1 MKSIVRFGRQSVL
14 ACVVAAAA
22 LPLSAL
28 AQEIPVMSIAAITGP
43 AAFAGVAEN
52 NGIRLAV
59 DEANQ
64 KGAFGAARIRLIE
77 GDNGTDKAQAISL
90 AEQAIKRHQVV
101 LSIGPTVSPDAM
113 AIGPV
118 FNQARTPM
126 LSFATSNAITQA
138 GPYVFRIQMSPSE
151 TVPPLVRHIVDKVKA
166 RKVAIVFDRSN
177 DGFVE
182 GKNIFADA
190 MKAAGAPVVAE
201 EAVLAR
207 DSNFLPLVTKLSA
220 MDIDGIYFITL
231 VEQAANIMI
240 QLKQAGL
247 PEKVKFYGEQGL
259 ASPRLTAIG
268 GKAVEGTTFPGQF
281 LAGVDRPLNRA
292 FEQAYRARYKTEPD
306 FFAAVGY
313 SAGLVAAEAIRN
325 AGPNPTRD
333 GVRDAIDKL
342 RDVPVVVG
350 NGLWNHKDRNG
361 LYGVVITSV
370 KDGKFVAIP

>member
-1 MKSIVRFGRQSVL
+1 MKTIAHFGQRLVL
-14 ACVVAAAA
+14 AGVIAAGF
-22 LPLSAL
+22 PLAGV

-43 AAFAGVAEN
+43 AAFAGVAEM
-52 NGIRLAV
+52 NGVRMAI

-64 KGAFGAARIRLIE
+64 KGHLGKGRIRLIE

-118 FNQARTPM
+118 FNQAKTPM
-126 LSFATSNAITQA
+126 ISFATSQAITQA

-151 TVPPLVRHIVDKVKA
+151 TVPPLVRHITEKVKA
-166 RKVAIVFDRSN
+166 RKIAVVFDRSN

-182 GKNIFADA
+182 SKNIFVEA
-190 MKAAGAPVVAE
+190 MKAAGTAPVVE

-207 DSNFLPLVTKLSA
+207 DTNFLPLVTKLTS
-220 MDIDGIYFITL
+220 MDIDGIYFVTL

-247 PEKVKFYGEQGL
+247 SDKVRFFGEQGL

-268 GKAVEGTTFPGQF
+268 GKAVEGTMFPGQF
-281 LAGVDRPLNRA
+281 IAGTDKPLNTA
-292 FEQAYRARYKTEPD
+292 FEQAYKGKYKADPD

-313 SAGLVAAEAIRN
+313 SAGLVAVEAIRN

-333 GVRDAIDKL
+333 GVRDALDKL

-361 LYGVVITSV
+361 LYGVVIATV
-370 KDGKFVAIP
+370 KDGKFVAVP